1 MKIEKVNEIKRFY
14 KTIGG
19 LDELSE
25 RGVMGIKDI
34 CTEEHKKYL
43 EKLLKKFNISYD
55 GVGGGL
61 FDEIENMEIILD
73 EKFTEIMER
82 I

>member
-1 MKIEKVNEIKRFY
+1 MNIEKVKEIQKFY
-14 KTIGG
+14 RVTGA

-25 RGVMGIKDI
+25 RQLVHLDTLN
-34 CTEEHKKYL
+34 TEEHKKYL
-43 EKLLKKFNISYD
+43 EDLLKKFDISYD
-55 GVGGGL
+55 SVDGGL
-61 FDEIENMEIILD
+61 YDEISNMEIILD

>member
-1 MKIEKVNEIKRFY
+1 MKIEKVKEIKGFY
-14 KTIGG
+14 KTIGA

-25 RGVMGIKDI
+25 RGVMDIKDI

-43 EKLLKKFNISYD
+43 EDLLKKFNISYD

>member
-1 MKIEKVNEIKRFY
+1 MNIEKVKEIQKFY
-14 KTIGG
+14 RVIGA

-25 RGVMGIKDI
+25 RELVPSDTINTK
-34 CTEEHKKYL
+34 EHKEYL
-43 EKLLKKFNISYD
+43 EDLLKKFNISYD

-61 FDEIENMEIILD
+61 YDEISNMEIILD